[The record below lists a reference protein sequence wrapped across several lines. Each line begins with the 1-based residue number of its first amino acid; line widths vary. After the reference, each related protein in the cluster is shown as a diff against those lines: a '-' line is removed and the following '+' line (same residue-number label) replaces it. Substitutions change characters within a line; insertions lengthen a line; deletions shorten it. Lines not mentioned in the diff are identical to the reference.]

1 MALRFQGRRT
11 ARIYREALAVAR
23 ARRARAARGSR
34 EDPAPVL
41 RPFALIARETGFTE
55 LFAIGQGPLLEAL
68 GRELARAC
76 QSAEG
81 VLVFEAILDGR
92 DVLVLD
98 VFAAGS
104 EEPVRYVTPADGE
117 G

>member
-1 MALRFQGRRT
+1 VVLRFQGRRT
-11 ARIYREALAVAR
+11 ARIYRESLALAR
-23 ARRARAARGSR
+23 ARRARLTAGG
-34 EDPAPVL
+34 VL
-41 RPFALIARETGFTE
+41 RPFALVARETGFTE
-55 LFAIGQGPLLEAL
+55 LFALAQGPLLEAL

-104 EEPVRYVTPADGE
+104 EEPVRYVVPAE
-117 G
+117 EA